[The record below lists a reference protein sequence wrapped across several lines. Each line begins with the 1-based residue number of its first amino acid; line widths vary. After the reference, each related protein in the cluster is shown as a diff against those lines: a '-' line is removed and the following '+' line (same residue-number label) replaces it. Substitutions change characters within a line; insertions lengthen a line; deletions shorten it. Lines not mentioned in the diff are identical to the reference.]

1 MRILHTV
8 QKIPGGL
15 MIVPL
20 LLGVLVNTFC
30 PDILDIGSF
39 TTFLWRDGAMPILAF
54 FMFCTGA
61 QISVKQA
68 GMPLVKGLSLTIT
81 KVVIGAVLGVL
92 VNYFFGPAGVLG
104 VVPMAIV
111 AGMTNSNSGLY
122 AALAGEFG
130 DSTDVGALSVL
141 STNDGPFFTMLA
153 FGLTGLANIPLLILL
168 GTILPIII
176 GCVLGNLDTELRDWL
191 KPAVSISIP
200 FFAFPLGSALNLRQL
215 IEAGAPGI
223 LLGVACTIIT
233 GFGGYFAMKLVRA
246 KHPQVGAAI
255 GTTAGNSA
263 ATPAALVVADQSL
276 RGAAA
281 IATAQVAASIMV
293 TAILCPILVSW
304 LDKREKRKASEYLDI
319 STTDEPAEAV

>member
-1 MRILHTV
+1 MKILQGI
-8 QKIPGGL
+8 QKVPGGL

-30 PDILDIGSF
+30 PEILNIGSF
-39 TTFLWRDGAMPILAF
+39 TTFLWKGGAMPILAF

-68 GMPLVKGLSLTIT
+68 GEPLVKGLALTVI
-81 KVVIGAVLGVL
+81 KVLIGALLGVL
-92 VNYFFGPAGVLG
+92 VNTFFGPSGVLG
-104 VVPMAIV
+104 IVPMAIV

-130 DSTDVGALSVL
+130 DSTDVGAISLL

-153 FGLTGLANIPLLILL
+153 FGMTGLADIPLMVLL
-168 GTILPIII
+168 GTILPIVI
-176 GCVLGNLDTELRDWL
+176 GCILGNLDSELRDWL

-200 FFAFPLGSALNLRQL
+200 FFAFPLGSALNLSQL
-215 IEAGAPGI
+215 VEAGAPGI
-223 LLGVACTIIT
+223 ILGIACTLIT
-233 GFGGYFAMKLVRA
+233 GFAGYFVMKLIRS
-246 KHPQVGAAI
+246 KNPQVGAAV

-263 ATPAALVVADQSL
+263 ATPAALAMADQTL

-281 IATAQVAASIMV
+281 VATAQVAASIMV
-293 TAILCPILVSW
+293 TAILCPILVTW
-304 LDKREKRKASEYLDI
+304 LDRREKRKNAAL
-319 STTDEPAEAV
+319 TQEAA